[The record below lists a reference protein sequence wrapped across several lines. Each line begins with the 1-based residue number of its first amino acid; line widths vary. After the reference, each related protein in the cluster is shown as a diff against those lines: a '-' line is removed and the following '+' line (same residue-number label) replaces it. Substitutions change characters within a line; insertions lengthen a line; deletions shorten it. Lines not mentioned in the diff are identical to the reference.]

1 MAALEATSS
10 LGSINWCSHV
20 HMSVALPA
28 KTLQERKST
37 LFKMPS
43 REAHNPPLRHSWS
56 PEVTSL
62 GHQVKQTQ
70 FPVLGVSSMT
80 IPPLLFHQKCIGF
93 GLQKYKGIPICGGVA
108 VGQECRW
115 SDALVNTCRA
125 GREDLWI
132 WLPLAP
138 QCASVTR
145 CPVLPEF

>member
-80 IPPLLFHQKCIGF
+80 IPPKMHRFRASKIQGHTNL
-93 GLQKYKGIPICGGVA
+93 
-108 VGQECRW
+108 RW
-115 SDALVNTCRA
+115 SCSRP
-125 GREDLWI
+125 RM
-132 WLPLAP
+132 PLK
-138 QCASVTR
+138 
-145 CPVLPEF
+145 